1 MITVEPQFSIFLVN
15 KPGVLANVTSA
26 LAKDRINISALSMM
40 DSVEHG
46 VLRIVCEEP
55 ARVRKLLGKTHDHWT
70 ETDVLMLEMENRPG
84 AFAMVARKPAEAH
97 ISIAY
102 AYITGGGGSGRSKA
116 VFKVADMRKAV
127 RVLKELFKPKAKK
140 TAAKAGTRKTRTGA
154 KGQGR

>member
-70 ETDVLMLEMENRPG
+70 ETDVLTMDMENRPG
-84 AFAMVARKPAEAH
+84 TFAKVAKTLAEAH

-102 AYITGGGGSGRSKA
+102 AYITGGGSGTRA
-116 VFKVADMRKAV
+116 VFKVADLKKAV
-127 RVLKELFKPKAKK
+127 KVLSALQPAKK
-140 TAAKAGTRKTRTGA
+140 QSKAATRKTRTGS
-154 KGQGR
+154 KTRRG